1 MDFLLIGGFSM
12 FYFFAIKYFHTG
24 ERAYWVYTGGALL
37 SWVVNWPHFSAT
49 SYRLYGSREN
59 IRQYP
64 VTALVVPF
72 VVFGMVV
79 LALALPD
86 QVGPWFVKLFLIWS
100 PYHFS
105 GQTLGL
111 SLLYARRAGITF
123 PPFAR
128 FALSAF
134 IYGTYLSQTL
144 RAEVGL
150 NGFPYY
156 TLQVP
161 MFGVPMWLYEFSL
174 NLMYLAAAVT
184 FIYYAYWSV
193 RNRKVFPWI
202 VALPGI
208 TQYVWFV
215 QGGSIPAYNEFV
227 PLFHS
232 LQYMMI
238 AWSMQVFESSQKS
251 PQVSAVVES
260 AKWIAGNIFGGSML
274 FYFLPLAG
282 AWLSGIPISTTTGI
296 FIAGVQIHHFFVD
309 GVIWKLR
316 RSSILSPLMMSWRD
330 LKGPKGAVA

>member
-1 MDFLLIGGFSM
+1 M
-12 FYFFAIKYFHTG
+12 FYFLAIKYFHTG

-79 LALALPD
+79 LALASPD

-123 PPFAR
+123 PPAAR
-128 FALSAF
+128 FALSTF

-144 RAEVGL
+144 RGEVGL

-184 FIYYAYWSV
+184 FIYYAVWSV
-193 RNRKVFPWI
+193 KNKKVFPWI

-238 AWSMQVFESSQKS
+238 AWSMRVFESSQKTPGVS
-251 PQVSAVVES
+251 PIVES
-260 AKWIAGNIFGGSML
+260 AKWI
-274 FYFLPLAG
+274 G

-316 RSSILSPLMMSWRD
+316 RSTILSPLMMSWGD
-330 LKGPKGAVA
+330 LKSGKGAVA